1 MFSID
6 DDFQFSSDPPKINTV
21 PGTSR
26 GCLTMNILSSAVVE
40 HDKEIHLTIAENTTT
55 QAVVVGATTTVLI
68 EDNGSTLLCTHHE
81 RMTVGDSR
89 YSYGGI
95 VMVAT
100 YSYPMA
106 VYREYL
112 RWLSLLYKARG
123 R

>member
-6 DDFQFSSDPPKINTV
+6 DDFQFSSDPPTINIV
-21 PGTSR
+21 PATSR
-26 GCLTMNILSSAVVE
+26 GCLTINILSSAVVE

-95 VMVAT
+95 
-100 YSYPMA
+100 
-106 VYREYL
+106 EYL